1 MTQPARKPGEGSK
14 LAESLSVDDPSI
26 PVLTE
31 RLTLPPLDL
40 DLEFRLPE
48 RPGRATDRAP
58 VLPETPVS
66 LPADPDETRI
76 APLDTDATR
85 PPVEARRTIAPLQ
98 IEEAALPQVPPGVAR
113 ASPVVLE
120 GPVTRSGPTTVAP
133 AVEAE
138 DIAPRVPTSLL
149 VSNLNAMLSAPAP
162 THRRPQQD
170 DFDLTVTDGG
180 MRVNELDT
188 ELRER
193 ILLDLARRLPTE
205 VDTIVRRHL
214 ETAIEEAIHRFAAE
228 VRIALAGSLREIV
241 DRAVKAELD
250 RLKVPRS

>member
-1 MTQPARKPGEGSK
+1 
-14 LAESLSVDDPSI
+14 
-26 PVLTE
+26 
-31 RLTLPPLDL
+31 
-40 DLEFRLPE
+40 
-48 RPGRATDRAP
+48 
-58 VLPETPVS
+58 
-66 LPADPDETRI
+66 
-76 APLDTDATR
+76 
-85 PPVEARRTIAPLQ
+85 
-98 IEEAALPQVPPGVAR
+98 
-113 ASPVVLE
+113 VLE